1 MTPFVPANIPPSVN
15 TVEKLNTWTAMI
27 LNQLYAT
34 QTAIEG
40 DGLPQR
46 VAQYGVYNVPNDN
59 SVRVLL
65 RTSFKIENNFGSSGQ
80 KVYSLVD
87 DLGSDAIPTEYL
99 S

>member
-1 MTPFVPANIPPSVN
+1 MTPFIPANIPTSVN

-46 VAQYGVYNVPNDN
+46 VAQYGLYNVANDN

-80 KVYSLVD
+80 KVYTLVD
-87 DLGSDAIPTEYL
+87 DLGTDPIPTEYL